1 MRIDTISRIERNEDN
16 MGIYPKQYKEEEF
29 LKFLKKNK
37 VTETIITKF
46 AELPKSV
53 EHSGNTYK
61 LDINL
66 TWYSDGNTHY
76 EFELNYYSEE
86 LVEYLFSS
94 KVFSDVEVSINY
106 LLCELIENGYIAE
119 EKECKK

>member
-1 MRIDTISRIERNEDN
+1 
-16 MGIYPKQYKEEEF
+16 MGIYPKQYNEEDF
-29 LKFLKKNK
+29 LKFLEKNK

-46 AELPKSV
+46 AELPKTV
-53 EHSGNTYK
+53 EQSGNTYK

-94 KVFSDVEVSINY
+94 KVFNDVGVSINY
-106 LLCELIENGYIAE
+106 LLCELIVNGYIAE
-119 EKECKK
+119 EKECKS